1 MFASTVHYPS
11 QFVHRSLSLLPVLKR
26 SSLDSW
32 PNLVGLALRF
42 VGFVRKSVKR
52 LKLWKNEDTKDEMK

>member
-1 MFASTVHYPS
+1 MFASTVHCPS
-11 QFVHRSLSLLPVLKR
+11 RFILHSLSLLPGLKK

-32 PNLVGLALRF
+32 PNLVGLALHF

-52 LKLWKNEDTKDEMK
+52 LKLWKNEDTNGKMK